1 MRIKLIDSKGRAK
14 TFEVDKNMTIEKAK
28 KMIGH
33 QADNPLVS
41 LGRDLIIYISYFS
54 LGILNEMN

>member
-1 MRIKLIDSKGRAK
+1 MRIKLIDISGR
-14 TFEVDKNMTIEKAK
+14 TTEVEVDENMTIEKAK
-28 KMIGH
+28 EMIG

-54 LGILNEMN
+54 LGILNKMN